1 MNTDIDKLDDIE
13 RLLKRIEVSK
23 EAHNYAGGAVALVN
37 TLPPWSKV
45 WRDRTKVFTRMASY
59 LHRMTRTVQTDEVL
73 SRARFLHNK
82 VVETEQLLNVVIN
95 DEDLPPI
102 EADRAIRYVADDE
115 RLKSSPLIQ
124 NALAALAIHCDDFE
138 VRRSAWLQL
147 CRQHAQNPP
156 LSNSDGGGH
165 GKFGGQNLK
174 RIRKEFIRGRETLG
188 SRGTI
193 TDATEVADEAE
204 ALVTDLLSALTKPVD
219 VERKEA
225 ALTLGEIGGTEEAIL
240 LADALRSEIEE
251 RSVDEDYQ
259 VYLASALSN
268 IGGPDAVDGLLRAAE
283 KGPERVRLAALSG
296 LESLATAGSVALT
309 EYPEPATIYSEEM
322 RDAYIRLAERLSTL
336 ISASSTPPYVR
347 HKARELLDTVRISLK
362 ST

>member
-1 MNTDIDKLDDIE
+1 MSTDIDKLDAIE
-13 RLLKRIEVSK
+13 RLLKKIEVSK

-37 TLPPWSKV
+37 QLPSWLKV
-45 WRDRTKVFTRMASY
+45 WGDRTSFFTQIDCDLY
-59 LHRMTRTVQTDEVL
+59 ELTRIVQTDAVL
-73 SRARFLHNK
+73 SRARFLRNK
-82 VVETEQLLNVVIN
+82 IFETEQLLNIVIN

-102 EADRAIRYVADDE
+102 EVDCAIRYVADNE
-115 RLKSSPLIQ
+115 RLRSSPLIHD
-124 NALAALAIHCDDFE
+124 ALAALAIHCEDFE

-147 CRQHAQNPP
+147 CIQHAQNPP
-156 LSNSDGGGH
+156 RSNPDGGGH
-165 GKFGGQNLK
+165 WKFGRQNLK
-174 RIRKEFIRGRETLG
+174 RIRKEFIRGRKTLG

-251 RSVDEDYQ
+251 QSVDEDYQ

-268 IGGPDAVDGLLRAAE
+268 IGGPDAVEGLLRAAE
-283 KGPERVRLAALSG
+283 KGPERVCLAALSG